1 MAPKTQYSIPL
12 NKTMAAA
19 VPNERGRRTTQ
30 TTESIPLHRVARR
43 AATSVRRPCEPE
55 GKASGPSEMTMETYP
70 LQFTEPASDESDE
83 EPDVIADKD
92 QVSNVSS
99 RCSCYSG
106 MVCS

>member
-1 MAPKTQYSIPL
+1 
-12 NKTMAAA
+12 MAAA
-19 VPNERGRRTTQ
+19 VPNERGRQTTW

-43 AATSVRRPCEPE
+43 AATSVRRPREPE

-70 LQFTEPASDESDE
+70 LQFTEPVSDESDE

-99 RCSCYSG
+99 HCSCYSG
-106 MVCS
+106 MVFMTY